1 MSWLVAGLGNPGDRY
16 RRTRHNLGAMVAET
30 MASRAAERFRKAR
43 FIPVEVA
50 ELREGDERV
59 VLARSLV
66 FMNVSGPPL
75 ASLAK
80 RLRVGPENVVACH
93 DDIDLAFGALRVKR
107 GGSTAGHHGLDSLV
121 GALRSPDFYRVRL
134 GIGRPPGRQDPMDFV
149 LEPFAKR
156 EVPDVE
162 LLVEDGAD
170 AVLTLIREGL
180 AAAQDRFNRGGVRQ

>member
-1 MSWLVAGLGNPGDRY
+1 MEAL
-16 RRTRHNLGAMVAET
+16 
-30 MASRAAERFRKAR
+30 ASRAGERSRKAR

-50 ELREGDERV
+50 ELREGDERM

-66 FMNVSGPPL
+66 FMNVSGPPF

-80 RLRVGPENVVACH
+80 RLHVGPDNLVACH
-93 DDIDLAFGALRVKR
+93 DDIDLAFGAMRVKR

-121 GALRSPDFYRVRL
+121 GALRTPDFYRVRL
-134 GIGRPPGRQDPMDFV
+134 GIGRPPGRQDPMNFV

-156 EVPDVE
+156 EAPDVE

-170 AVLTLIREGL
+170 AVLTLVREGL
-180 AAAQDRFNRGGVRQ
+180 AAAQDRFNRGGVRR